1 MVKRN
6 DCRSH
11 RLLFLTLKFNKM
23 NEAYKED
30 LIEEFIEVEQHVLYL
45 QNLGFRKYESIGVAL
60 HKYAE
65 VFTNRRQDYD
75 IYKQYLE
82 TEL

>member
-1 MVKRN
+1 ME
-6 DCRSH
+6 S
-11 RLLFLTLKFNKM
+11 LILTLKFNKM

-30 LIEEFIEVEQHVLYL
+30 LIEEFIEVEQHVLHL
-45 QNLGFRKYESIGVAL
+45 QNLGFTKYESIGVAL
-60 HKYAE
+60 HKYSE

-82 TEL
+82 KEL